1 MRTRCSIFFRL
12 TRLESR
18 ESEIRRQNRSTLARI
33 SSAVLVQRN
42 GRGCSLVT
50 AMYSV
55 IAASSARVLRWT
67 PRRICFSVSVANQR
81 STRLIHEAPVG
92 VKCR

>member
-1 MRTRCSIFFRL
+1 M
-12 TRLESR
+12 
-18 ESEIRRQNRSTLARI
+18 
-33 SSAVLVQRN
+33 
-42 GRGCSLVT
+42 VT

-55 IAASSARVLRWT
+55 MAVSSARVLRWT

-81 STRLIHEAPVG
+81 SPRLIHEAPVG